1 MLGLFTTKAP
11 VAVFATLTILD
22 LKFLK
27 IIIFVI
33 VKKLMNLPCMR
44 RVKQR
49 KDWFFKESH
58 TKTGVLKCVLGGICF
73 GSIVPFIG
81 FLLSLLTTMPEYLA
95 DTVEIGSFVFGGSLT
110 YFPFQYNHRSNLFFS
125 RGVESPTGYF
135 GESKIKT
142 FYQGYVKPCYQKSI
156 GKCFEWIGDQ
166 LNPTIKHHAR
176 EFTEYFLVVKIL
188 WYSFWFVL
196 AQSFYPMD
204 ATVYQYVL
212 ETILVIFTSWSGL
225 ALTHLVFDKS
235 GLLMLQFQ

>member
-95 DTVEIGSFVFGGSLT
+95 DTVEIGSFVFDCD
-110 YFPFQYNHRSNLFFS
+110 SNFFFVFFYTQLWMKCVFK
-125 RGVESPTGYF
+125 GVLDLLVAPHTRFINSCSYRL
-135 GESKIKT
+135 
-142 FYQGYVKPCYQKSI
+142 SI
-156 GKCFEWIGDQ
+156 DCI
-166 LNPTIKHHAR
+166 
-176 EFTEYFLVVKIL
+176 
-188 WYSFWFVL
+188 FVN
-196 AQSFYPMD
+196 
-204 ATVYQYVL
+204 
-212 ETILVIFTSWSGL
+212 
-225 ALTHLVFDKS
+225 KNC
-235 GLLMLQFQ
+235 